1 MLKIE
6 YDLLVY
12 VQEHPSCQ
20 WSDVLNAFDPQ
31 SSCNSIDSLLRC
43 LLQEGLLQVKA
54 GETPP
59 LCRVTLPPLAIR
71 ALSAYQQKRQEEA
84 EYQRQRRE
92 DKLFTLKLSLTSAVV
107 GALSCFAGSLL
118 AALVAA

>member
-6 YDLLVY
+6 YDLLAY
-12 VQEHPSCQ
+12 VHAHPSCQ

-59 LCRVTLPPLAIR
+59 LCRVSLPPQAVR
-71 ALSAYQQKRQEEA
+71 ALSAYQQKCQEEA
-84 EYQRQRRE
+84 ESKRQRRE
-92 DKLFTLKLSLTSAVV
+92 DQLFTLKVSLASAAV
-107 GALSCFAGSLL
+107 GGAISLL
-118 AALVAA
+118 SALIAG

>member
-6 YDLLVY
+6 YGLLVY

-43 LLQEGLLQVKA
+43 LLQA
-54 GETPP
+54 
-59 LCRVTLPPLAIR
+59 LPPLAIR

-84 EYQRQRRE
+84 QYQRQRRE
-92 DKLFTLKLSLTSAVV
+92 DKLFTMKLSLTSAVV
-107 GALSCFAGSLL
+107 GALICFAGSLL

>member
-54 GETPP
+54 GETPRSAGSRSRP
-59 LCRVTLPPLAIR
+59 RPFVPYLPTSR
-71 ALSAYQQKRQEEA
+71 SARK
-84 EYQRQRRE
+84 
-92 DKLFTLKLSLTSAVV
+92 KPSTSA
-107 GALSCFAGSLL
+107 SAGRISSLP
-118 AALVAA
+118 

>member
-54 GETPP
+54 GSRSRPRP
-59 LCRVTLPPLAIR
+59 SVPYLPTSR
-71 ALSAYQQKRQEEA
+71 SARK
-84 EYQRQRRE
+84 
-92 DKLFTLKLSLTSAVV
+92 KPSTSA
-107 GALSCFAGSLL
+107 SAGRISFLP
-118 AALVAA
+118 